1 MAFSN
6 KQQINSM
13 ESSVNTLAETKQNIL
28 NDTNKNEVSLLK
40 LTATNLYAGIFYY
53 LGQPLE
59 QLLGNKWQI
68 NPAPFRGFICGLFP
82 GRRPGFQVDRN
93 SKRFV
98 VRSSLAPAAGFP
110 RDFFSRGSHPH
121 PHPFFEDNPPGEPPF
136 AAFAPG
142 V

>member
-82 GRRPGFQVDRN
+82 GRLWGD
-93 SKRFV
+93 KRCSYTKELGTCTGNV
-98 VRSSLAPAAGFP
+98 A
-110 RDFFSRGSHPH
+110 SRR
-121 PHPFFEDNPPGEPPF
+121 EI
-136 AAFAPG
+136 
-142 V
+142 